1 MTREL
6 VIEKLRKIA
15 ALADHGVGGEK
26 VNAKIQL
33 EKLLKKYHVSL
44 EDLNTRKLRRTD
56 AFKYFYKWQREL
68 LFDCYHCL
76 MGSSSFEYYRAQ
88 KRKTLYF
95 EMTALQE
102 VELRDMF
109 CYYKKL
115 YAKELKRLTVAFT
128 QKHHLF
134 NYSQDDSDNSD
145 DSSKEL
151 SKEEIAAIVRMMQGI
166 EPSDYVSRNRSLT

>member
-1 MTREL
+1 MSREL
-6 VIEKLRKIA
+6 IIEKLRKIA
-15 ALADHGVGGEK
+15 ALAERGIGGEK
-26 VNAKIQL
+26 VNAKSQL
-33 EKLLKKYHVSL
+33 EKLLEKHHISL
-44 EDLNTRKLRRTD
+44 EDLNTRKPRRTN

-76 MGSSSFEYYRAQ
+76 VGSGSFEYYRAR

-115 YAKELKRLTVAFT
+115 YAKELKRLTLAFT
-128 QKHHLF
+128 HKHHLF
-134 NYSQDDSDNSD
+134 NYNQDDSD

-166 EPSDYVSRNRSLT
+166 EPSSYVSRNRSLE

>member
-6 VIEKLRKIA
+6 IIERLHKIA
-15 ALADHGVGGEK
+15 ALADRGVGGEK

-33 EKLLKKYHVSL
+33 EKLLEKHHVSL
-44 EDLNTRKLRRTD
+44 EDLNTRKPRRTN

-68 LFDCYHCL
+68 LLNCYHCL

-88 KRKTLYF
+88 KRKVLYF

-102 VELRDMF
+102 IELRDMF

-115 YAKELKRLTVAFT
+115 YAKELNRLALAFT
-128 QKHHLF
+128 HKHYLF
-134 NYSQDDSDNSD
+134 NYNQNDSG

-166 EPSDYVSRNRSLT
+166 EPSSYVSRNRSLT